1 MCPKRVHICQI
12 GEGRETLLHGVYR
25 STVKNLTL
33 TFGPKIFHMY
43 SDSQK
48 ILGEKTNVKLT
59 LTCVNS
65 VSPKVCKDHILRSL
79 SQLNKLLPFF
89 ERPKRVKFP
98 YRYSPPT
105 PFKCTFE
112 EGSVLNVCVF
122 LSPTFCFLLSLLW
135 DKLLH
140 LCLYWSG
147 FKFLVSSNTLHDM
160 LG

>member
-1 MCPKRVHICQI
+1 MCPKRVDICQICQI
-12 GEGRETLLHGVYR
+12 GEGRDTLLHGVCG

-65 VSPKVCKDHILRSL
+65 VSPKVCKDHIVRSL

-98 YRYSPPT
+98 YRYSPPA
-105 PFKCTFE
+105 PFKCTLE

-122 LSPTFCFLLSLLW
+122 FITDFFFLALTP
-135 DKLLH
+135 
-140 LCLYWSG
+140 
-147 FKFLVSSNTLHDM
+147 VR
-160 LG
+160 

>member
-1 MCPKRVHICQI
+1 MFFCPKRGHICQI
-12 GEGRETLLHGVYR
+12 DQIGKGRETLLHSVYW

-48 ILGEKTNVKLT
+48 NLGEKTNVKLT

-65 VSPKVCKDHILRSL
+65 VSPKVCKDHILWSL

-98 YRYSPPT
+98 
-105 PFKCTFE
+105 
-112 EGSVLNVCVF
+112 
-122 LSPTFCFLLSLLW
+122 
-135 DKLLH
+135 
-140 LCLYWSG
+140 
-147 FKFLVSSNTLHDM
+147 
-160 LG
+160 